1 MNDALNWIQVN
12 NLDCLTIFEMKL
24 TCKLINILKIDCFA
38 RKIECTGTL
47 LPACSAALHTNNLQY
62 ISQQQDDFYQTSRSE
77 IEFVSRQLGSKFW
90 TACWCKTSIACILT
104 SIASSLCSAV
114 LSWSVDSPSISV
126 SVCFALHMV
135 QSVLQ
140 HICTLCLAAFVF
152 QVAVWAWKRSVT
164 GIQTRD
170 CRATSPCQPLQLH
183 LSSIWK
189 GTVEDILPLL

>member
-77 IEFVSRQLGSKFW
+77 IEFVSRQHSTVNQARSFELHVGAKPVQHVFSPALPVVCAVQCCLGPW
-90 TACWCKTSIACILT
+90 TL
-104 SIASSLCSAV
+104 
-114 LSWSVDSPSISV
+114 DSPSISV

-140 HICTLCLAAFVF
+140 HSCTVCLAAFVF

-183 LSSIWK
+183 LLSI
-189 GTVEDILPLL
+189 